1 MLPAVGTPR
10 LWIVAGPNGSGKST
24 LYDQTDIE
32 GFGQSVWIINPDV
45 LSATIARQEKVALI
59 DANLAAVER
68 IEKWLRASV
77 DTYQTIGVETVLST
91 GKYRDLV
98 QVAKQRGFELRL
110 LYVMLGSVEQNIAR
124 VRLRVAKGGH
134 AVPEDRIIARHR
146 RSLDQLPWFLDA
158 ADWARIYDNSDA
170 TPRLVGTKTGDLIE
184 IDPSAPAEAWAERVG
199 EDQQP
204 LGDDR
209 QHADGAVVPLA

>member
-110 LYVMLGSVEQNIAR
+110 LYVMLGSVEQNMAR

-170 TPRLVGTKTGDLIE
+170 APRLVGTKTGDLIE
-184 IDPSAPAEAWAERVG
+184 IDPSAPADLRAA
-199 EDQQP
+199 
-204 LGDDR
+204 LG
-209 QHADGAVVPLA
+209 AG

>member
-98 QVAKQRGFELRL
+98 QVAKQCGFELRL
-110 LYVMLGSVEQNIAR
+110 LYVMLGSVEQNMAR

-170 TPRLVGTKTGDLIE
+170 APRLVGTKTGDLIE
-184 IDPSAPAEAWAERVG
+184 IDPSAPADLRAA
-199 EDQQP
+199 
-204 LGDDR
+204 LG
-209 QHADGAVVPLA
+209 AG

>member
-110 LYVMLGSVEQNIAR
+110 LYVMLRTVEQNIAR

-170 TPRLVGTKTGDLIE
+170 APRLVGTKTGDLIE
-184 IDPSAPAEAWAERVG
+184 IDPSAPADLRAA
-199 EDQQP
+199 
-204 LGDDR
+204 LG
-209 QHADGAVVPLA
+209 AG

>member
-170 TPRLVGTKTGDLIE
+170 APRLVGTKTGDLIE
-184 IDPSAPAEAWAERVG
+184 IDPSAPADLRAA
-199 EDQQP
+199 
-204 LGDDR
+204 LG
-209 QHADGAVVPLA
+209 AG

>member
-68 IEKWLRASV
+68 IERWLRASV

-170 TPRLVGTKTGDLIE
+170 APRLVGTKTGDLIE
-184 IDPSAPAEAWAERVG
+184 IDPSAPADLRAA
-199 EDQQP
+199 
-204 LGDDR
+204 LG
-209 QHADGAVVPLA
+209 AG